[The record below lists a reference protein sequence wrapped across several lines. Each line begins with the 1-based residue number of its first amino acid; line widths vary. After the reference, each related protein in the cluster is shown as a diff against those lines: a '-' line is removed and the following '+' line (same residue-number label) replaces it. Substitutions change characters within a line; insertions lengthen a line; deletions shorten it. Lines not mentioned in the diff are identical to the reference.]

1 MDIWFHCCI
10 HKEPFDNPPGRPIIS
25 GIGTLT
31 EPASKYIDSFIKPY
45 VQQLPSFI
53 EDTTDVLNKISV
65 LTNLQNHFLVTM
77 DVESLYTNIDHNDGL
92 EAMRFFLADRD
103 ALPPTDFIVELT
115 DWIIHNNVFVFT
127 DNIYKQCIG
136 VPMGSCFS
144 PNYACLYLGYWEKRF
159 VLNPVN
165 PFFHCITWYGRYID
179 DLLLIFNAS
188 VTQLLE
194 LHNYLNS
201 LNPNIK
207 LTIEYSQTTITFL
220 DLTIFKDTLGNSTL
234 LFSEKK
240 TLATR
245 YSEPIL
251 FTRHI

>member
-1 MDIWFHCCI
+1 M
-10 HKEPFDNPPGRPIIS
+10 
-25 GIGTLT
+25 
-31 EPASKYIDSFIKPY
+31 
-45 VQQLPSFI
+45 
-53 EDTTDVLNKISV
+53 
-65 LTNLQNHFLVTM
+65 
-77 DVESLYTNIDHNDGL
+77 
-92 EAMRFFLADRD
+92 
-103 ALPPTDFIVELT
+103 
-115 DWIIHNNVFVFT
+115 FVFT

-207 LTIEYSQTTITFL
+207 LTIEYSQTTIQFL